1 MWFSGAVHGTDV
13 TETGLVQTVM
23 TVELTCHSSVVL
35 DSEFIIPCQ
44 TQGLCV
50 EKLYNTNML

>member
-13 TETGLVQTVM
+13 AETGLVQTVITM
-23 TVELTCHSSVVL
+23 ELTCHSSVVL
-35 DSEFIIPCQ
+35 DNEFIMLHQ

-50 EKLYNTNML
+50 KVV